1 MELYERENLV
11 DLLNICVEKEIIQS
25 SGEVQVGLIL
35 NINIE

>member
-11 DLLNICVEKEIIQS
+11 DLLNICVEKKIIQS